1 MDEQAR
7 LTLAEIGLR
16 MADAVHELTEEVR
29 ELRKEHTAMRQQ
41 VERIQEAVSATGAQR
56 VPSAR
61 CEVGRAPAQRPPSPV
76 AALRTRYSGL
86 FDAGEFRQAASVYAE
101 LLAAEAQECQCG
113 HVYRYHDT
121 EHGRCRVCP
130 CNLFMASQ
138 FPEEGR

>member
-1 MDEQAR
+1 MDQHTR
-7 LTLAEIGLR
+7 DTLAELGLR
-16 MADAVHELTEEVR
+16 LADALHALTEELR
-29 ELRKEHTAMRQQ
+29 ECRKEHTALRQQ
-41 VERIQEAVSATGAQR
+41 VERIQEAVSDAAGR
-56 VPSAR
+56 PPAR
-61 CEVGRAPAQRPPSPV
+61 RAPSPV